1 MTSGRT
7 ARGFA
12 LPSAIF
18 LIVMVAFT
26 GSAMMNLVGVER
38 STASLALQG
47 ARAFAAAS
55 SGIEWGIYRAL
66 DDGSCPADT
75 TLALSEG
82 GLVGFQVE
90 VSCTSSQHDEAGATA
105 TVYTL
110 IAVAEYGSFG
120 SPDYVRRRLQVTV
133 TDAS

>member
-1 MTSGRT
+1 MTYPRS
-7 ARGFA
+7 APGFA

-66 DDGSCPADT
+66 DDGTCPADT
-75 TLALSEG
+75 TLALAEG
-82 GLVGFQVE
+82 GR
-90 VSCTSSQHDEAGATA
+90 TSSQHGEAGATA

-110 IAVAEYGSFG
+110 VAVAEYGSFG
-120 SPDYVRRRLQVTV
+120 TPDYVRRRLQVTV